1 LRRTSSR
8 CQRSS
13 VCGVTR
19 NDGHRSLGRARLA
32 VARTTRSNVVSLG
45 RPAVRR
51 RTRSWC
57 CKTMISRSFVA
68 SSACGRTSRRVSART
83 VNESMNS
90 IGGCYGVPGHGAN
103 LSFCAPQVGPAAS
116 DQVPMPPQQRGRL
129 HQQPAPDRAG
139 QQPRH
144 PASTARSTQS
154 TAAGPPGIAAPRP
167 RGATPAAQHPW
178 PPSSSPAARATAA
191 PGRTADRAV
200 AGSYAD
206 HCGLTTRLANLQLK
220 TYV

>member
-139 QQPRH
+139 QQPRQPSQH
-144 PASTARSTQS
+144 RPVDPVNRGRATWHRSTTTS
-154 TAAGPPGIAAPRP
+154 WRNT
-167 RGATPAAQHPW
+167 
-178 PPSSSPAARATAA
+178 SSSASLAAE
-191 PGRTADRAV
+191 
-200 AGSYAD
+200 
-206 HCGLTTRLANLQLK
+206 LLASSTSHRSTWQNSR
-220 TYV
+220 